1 MIYFWLV
8 ILILFNG
15 CWLMTVPF
23 TLPGNW
29 LMIISTCLFAW
40 WKWDVNPRPFNW
52 PLLVAI
58 TILALI
64 AELIEFFAGVGG
76 AKKAGAGWLGAL
88 AAIGGAIIGALAGT
102 AIIPIPVFGTMLG
115 ACFGAGLTTWIVE
128 RIAGKEHD
136 ASVRSGM
143 GAGTGVLVG
152 TLSKFCI
159 GCVIWLLI
167 AIAAF
172 WP

>member
-8 ILILFNG
+8 ILILFNS
-15 CWLMTVPF
+15 CWLMMVPF

-40 WKWDVNPRPFNW
+40 WKWDDGVFGW
-52 PLLVAI
+52 PLLIGI
-58 TILALI
+58 TVLALI
-64 AELIEFFAGVGG
+64 AELIEFFAGAGG

-88 AAIGGAIIGALAGT
+88 AAIGGAIVGALIGT
-102 AIIPIPVFGTMLG
+102 IIIPVPVFGTMLG
-115 ACFGAGLTTWIVE
+115 ACFGAGLSTWIVE
-128 RIAGKEHD
+128 RIAGKEQD
-136 ASVRSGM
+136 ASVRSGV

-152 TLSKFCI
+152 TVSKFCI

-167 AIAAF
+167 TVAAF